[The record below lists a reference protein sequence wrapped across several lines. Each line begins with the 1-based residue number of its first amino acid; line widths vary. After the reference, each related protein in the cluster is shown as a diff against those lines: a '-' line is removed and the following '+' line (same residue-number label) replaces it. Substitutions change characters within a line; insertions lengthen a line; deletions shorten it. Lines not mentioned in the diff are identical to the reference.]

1 MNRKRQSADVF
12 ISTAAATLPEFG
24 TGEAAEILGIPIWR
38 LQKFL
43 DSGQY
48 NLSAE
53 GKLGRGRGSR
63 RVFSREDLHRIAL
76 ANWLVRDGFAPQ
88 FIGSVVQQLD
98 DNEVGA
104 YVSHEGE
111 ETSLGVAFY
120 RGAEGPTVGVYAVQ
134 RAPALG
140 EKNSPFYRLD
150 LDDVFREI
158 DRRIDKK
165 SQ

>member
-1 MNRKRQSADVF
+1 MKPKRHQSNFF
-12 ISTAAATLPEFG
+12 ITQTATLPEFG
-24 TGEAAEILGIPIWR
+24 TGEAAEILDLPIWR

-43 DSGQY
+43 DSRQY
-48 NLSAE
+48 NLDSA

-76 ANWLVRDGFAPQ
+76 ANWLVRDGFTPQ
-88 FIGSVVQQLD
+88 FVGTVVQQLS
-98 DNEVGA
+98 DNEVGV
-104 YVSHEGE
+104 YIDHEGE

-120 RGAEGPTVGVYAVQ
+120 RGAEGPTVRVYTVQ

-158 DRRIDKK
+158 DQRINKK